1 MHQNCKKSMFIHH
14 VNKHAHKNV
23 IEIIIETLLRFIHVY
38 LGFEIFNYKP
48 QFPLVTKQKKEKEPL
63 ERERGL
69 TISTTTNSTSS
80 RMIHIVFLKLCS
92 EILSNQ
98 QELPFC
104 VCLGLD
110 LTTLEIVRYYFNQKQ
125 QNISI
130 SQYEYCKGHQAKATK
145 PMHSAIRIKQYHIL

>member
-38 LGFEIFNYKP
+38 LGFGIFNYKP
-48 QFPLVTKQKKEKEPL
+48 QFPLFTKQKKEKEPL

-110 LTTLEIVRYYFNQKQ
+110 LPTLEIVRYYFN
-125 QNISI
+125 
-130 SQYEYCKGHQAKATK
+130 
-145 PMHSAIRIKQYHIL
+145 